1 MMPSVLLFGAL
12 FYTHLVQDVLVPQNF
27 ALEEKSRADSKC
39 DPLKIRECLTFCPY
53 PPQFTPTMTT
63 VTADYTSPTHSL
75 NVNQKAHPSDGS
87 VKASFE
93 ALSQAIRATQSELNV
108 FLTERKL
115 EEDQANGVN
124 GTSSKRKAT
133 EDDDIENEDE
143 AEEDE

>member
-1 MMPSVLLFGAL
+1 
-12 FYTHLVQDVLVPQNF
+12 
-27 ALEEKSRADSKC
+27 
-39 DPLKIRECLTFCPY
+39 
-53 PPQFTPTMTT
+53 MTT

-75 NVNQKAHPSDGS
+75 SVNQKAHPSDGS

-93 ALSQAIRATQSELNV
+93 ALSQAIRSTQAELNV
-108 FLTERKL
+108 FLTERKV

-124 GTSSKRKAT
+124 ETSSKRKAT

>member
-1 MMPSVLLFGAL
+1 MMASVLLFGAL
-12 FYTHLVQDVLVPQNF
+12 FYTHLVQDILVRQNF

-39 DPLKIRECLTFCPY
+39 DFLKFGNVCPY
-53 PPQFTPTMTT
+53 PPQCTPTMTT

-93 ALSQAIRATQSELNV
+93 ALSQAIRATQAELNV

-124 GTSSKRKAT
+124 SVNGTSSKRKAT
-133 EDDDIENEDE
+133 EDDNIENEDE

>member
-1 MMPSVLLFGAL
+1 MFLKNLGKGKSKGRFEMPIF
-12 FYTHLVQDVLVPQNF
+12 
-27 ALEEKSRADSKC
+27 KSCRAHMELSSK
-39 DPLKIRECLTFCPY
+39 
-53 PPQFTPTMTT
+53 MTT

-75 NVNQKAHPSDGS
+75 NVTQKAQPSDGS

-93 ALSQAIRATQSELNV
+93 ALSQAVRATQAELNV

-115 EEDQANGVN
+115 EEDRANGIN

-133 EDDDIENEDE
+133 EDDDIENDDE